1 MSPGRAPYVELAV
14 QYASSNPASAW
25 LWRPKEEI
33 LGMELGIRVGGSFV
47 WPPSGID
54 LDGIRN
60 IVLIAG
66 GVGIK
71 YTTLYLIQRKE

>member
-1 MSPGRAPYVELAV
+1 
-14 QYASSNPASAW
+14 
-25 LWRPKEEI
+25 
-33 LGMELGIRVGGSFV
+33 MELGIRVGGSFV